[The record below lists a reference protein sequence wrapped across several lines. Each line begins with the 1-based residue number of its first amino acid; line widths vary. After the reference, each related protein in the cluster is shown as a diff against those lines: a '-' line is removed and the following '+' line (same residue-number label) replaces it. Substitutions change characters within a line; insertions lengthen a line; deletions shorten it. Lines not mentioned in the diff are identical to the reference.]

1 MLVKWLVL
9 SLLLAGLIMLVYLQN
24 AFVGVPGSN
33 IDNLPKL
40 ADKFA
45 QEADRDTKFPEIIN
59 SVNSNAAKS
68 TQRQSG
74 SKVAS
79 NNQKKVEIYGR
90 VIDQDNRPVENV
102 LVSEDEYFYY
112 SRSDSVGNYRLALEL
127 PKHRFPKLNFLR
139 SGYEAKKFDLANA
152 ASVNEAQMELNVTL
166 LESIE
171 SISVG
176 GWIGNENGENL
187 PGQKIGLY
195 SSGNQ
200 GLKDIDQTVVSD
212 GNGEFVFE
220 AIVPDVDYQLEV
232 YTSEQYAPYSVQD
245 LILTRT
251 TPRLNIT
258 LSKLKFIQ
266 VSGMFVDIEGAPV
279 PDFEID
285 MINVSTGIHLRRI
298 KSDSSGFFQLENFPT
313 GEIRFSSRPPE
324 HFRINGLRLAEHE
337 YKPLKLVV
345 DKGGY
350 QISGWV
356 SDQNGLAVDRAMVM
370 FNAEVVREGIKSV
383 SNRSTVTDSNGYFRF
398 GELANTPHQIT
409 IYARGF
415 NKKELLHHFNSH
427 SSEVYISLVPQ

>member
-9 SLLLAGLIMLVYLQN
+9 LLLLTGLIMLVYLQN
-24 AFVGVPGSN
+24 GFVGGPRFD
-33 IDNLPKL
+33 IDNAPKL
-40 ADKFA
+40 ADKFV
-45 QEADRDTKFPEIIN
+45 QEAELDTKIPRIIN
-59 SVNSNAAKS
+59 SANSNVTKS

-79 NNQKKVEIYGR
+79 NNQKKIEIYGR
-90 VIDQDNRPVENV
+90 VIDQDNRPIENV

-112 SRSDSVGNYRLALEL
+112 SRSDSEGNYRLALEI

-139 SGYEAKKFDLANA
+139 SGYEGKKFDLANG
-152 ASVNEAQMELNVTL
+152 ASVNDVQMELNVTL

-200 GLKDIDQTVVSD
+200 GLKDIDRTVVSD

-220 AIVPDVDYQLEV
+220 AVIPDVDYQLEV

-285 MINVSTGIHLRRI
+285 MINVSTGIHVRRI
-298 KSDSSGFFQLENFPT
+298 KTDSSGFFYQENFPT
-313 GEIRFSSRPPE
+313 GEIRFLSRPPE
-324 HFRINGLRLAEHE
+324 HFRINGLRLAEYE
-337 YKPLKLVV
+337 SKPLKLVV

-350 QISGWV
+350 QISGWI

-370 FNAEVVREGIKSV
+370 FDAEVEREGIKSV

-415 NKKELLHHFNSH
+415 KKKELLHHFQSH
-427 SSEVYISLVPQ
+427 SSEVYIPLTPQ